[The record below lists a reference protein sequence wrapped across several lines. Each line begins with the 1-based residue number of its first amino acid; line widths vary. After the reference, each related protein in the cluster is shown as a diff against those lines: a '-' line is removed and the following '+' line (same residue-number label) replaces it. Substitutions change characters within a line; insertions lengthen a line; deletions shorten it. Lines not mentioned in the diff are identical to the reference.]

1 MGGYKLIKT
10 QKYKNREL
18 HFFRVAWLFIFPE
31 KNSLNRKTR
40 VKSKPIMINALNNW
54 KSKYFISRHITIY
67 TKRKYHSS

>member
-1 MGGYKLIKT
+1 MGGSKLIKT

-18 HFFRVAWLFIFPE
+18 HFFRVSWLFIFPE

-54 KSKYFISRHITIY
+54 KSKYLISSHITI